1 MQSVAGEREK
11 ERERER
17 DKNVERASDRTADP
31 PARIHAHRSGLARA
45 SITTT
50 ATTTAT
56 TTSKARTNNKETTN
70 KDVVEM
76 HRQHIE
82 DVMGLLR
89 REMDLLA
96 KTSDPAAP
104 TGITLDEYARELK
117 SILKQRLQAITSL
130 QSALESI

>member
-1 MQSVAGEREK
+1 M
-11 ERERER
+11 RERE
-17 DKNVERASDRTADP
+17 KNVERASDRTADP

-50 ATTTAT
+50 ATTATTTAT
-56 TTSKARTNNKETTN
+56 TTSKTRTNNKETSSSN

-96 KTSDPAAP
+96 KSSDPAAP

-117 SILKQRLQAITSL
+117 SILKQRLKAITSL